1 MLLQIGR
8 RRIQCQQMEEGV
20 IQCYFLA
27 LVNEVNFERNVFF
40 ARTCRIFSNTNFHVE
55 RQFAFAVRLK
65 KASELLVVFDFGS

>member
-1 MLLQIGR
+1 MLLQTEK

-20 IQCYFLA
+20 IPCYFLA
-27 LVNEVNFERNVFF
+27 LVNELNFERNLFF

-65 KASELLVVFDFGS
+65 KASEILLVFDFGS